1 MWKTRKLPPQN
12 GSTGPAAKMGRS
24 PLHAAFCDDDYAA
37 YIEWM
42 ADHCRDEGVATWACC
57 LMPNH
62 HLIAVPETKQGLWRA
77 TGEAHRRDT
86 RRINFREN
94 RRGYFCQGRFA
105 SFIMADHRS
114 RGACG
119 PAGGLG

>member
-1 MWKTRKLPPQN
+1 
-12 GSTGPAAKMGRS
+12 
-24 PLHAAFCDDDYAA
+24 
-37 YIEWM
+37 
-42 ADHCRDEGVATWACC
+42 
-57 LMPNH
+57 MPNH